1 MSFELK
7 SSKSGVRE
15 VPGLA
20 RASLLLCRQQHPGQ
34 HALFDGVEWIVNVG
48 RSTCPV
54 ECLNKCR
61 CNFQRLVGCFRT
73 AVRDSTNRI
82 YNPRALVA
90 RKATNTRVHNSV
102 LQ

>member
-1 MSFELK
+1 VSFELK

-20 RASLLLCRQQHPGQ
+20 RGSLLRYRQQHPTQ

-61 CNFQRLVGCFRT
+61 CNFQRLVGYFRT
-73 AVRDSTNRI
+73 AVRESTNCI
-82 YNPRALVA
+82 YIPRTLDA
-90 RKATNTRVHNSV
+90 
-102 LQ
+102 